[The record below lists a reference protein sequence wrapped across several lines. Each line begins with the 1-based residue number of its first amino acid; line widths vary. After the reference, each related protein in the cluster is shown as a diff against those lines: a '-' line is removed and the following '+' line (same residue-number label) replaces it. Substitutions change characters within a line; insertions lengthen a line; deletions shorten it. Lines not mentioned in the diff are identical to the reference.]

1 MSNSQDENKKKT
13 VTIRGIDMSL
23 YERLVKVA
31 RDSGKTVGEVMN
43 QAMSTFLG
51 VAGKAGEKIDQAISM
66 SKDVGKSFIEGFNEA
81 KKNIVIISDL
91 ESIEVKK
98 EELVSFGKPVSFR
111 NIGKL
116 VLLDIDQDTFNTF
129 IDSIISVNELVIP
142 RNLNKFFVL
151 QKCKFVK
158 KITQS

>member
-1 MSNSQDENKKKT
+1 
-13 VTIRGIDMSL
+13 
-23 YERLVKVA
+23 
-31 RDSGKTVGEVMN
+31 
-43 QAMSTFLG
+43 

-116 VLLDIDQDTFNTF
+116 VLVDIDQDTFNTF